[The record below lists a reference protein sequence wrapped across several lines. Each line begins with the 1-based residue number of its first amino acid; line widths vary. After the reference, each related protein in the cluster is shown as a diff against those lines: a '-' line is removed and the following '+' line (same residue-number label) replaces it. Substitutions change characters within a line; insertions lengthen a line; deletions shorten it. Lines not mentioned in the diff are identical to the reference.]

1 MRAYL
6 EPESERG
13 RVIGRPPA
21 GSVGSGRAAGPG
33 RWALLAIVL
42 TSGALLGCAERE
54 ELADLPAV
62 DLAALAP
69 RAQTQ
74 VAAAQAALAAATAE
88 SPVPLAARFG
98 ELGRQYQAYQLLAA
112 AERSYRNALALTP
125 DAFEW
130 RYLLAHTLRQGNQYE
145 AAAAAFEQ
153 AMALRPDY
161 GAAQYWGA
169 QCWSA
174 FGKTE
179 EAKKRFEALL
189 EAQPKH
195 APAMVALAKLLQQ
208 EGDLE
213 RTVALLEQARQL
225 DPAASEV
232 NYPLGMA
239 YRALGQEDKAAPL
252 IEARGEVKTTLTD
265 PVYAK
270 IQELVAG
277 APAVV
282 QSGNDAF
289 KSGDAAGAEKAFR
302 QAIAEDPSSV
312 TARENLAVVLARGG
326 RLDEAIQALQEAIA
340 LEPKRVSLH
349 FTLGSLYTRQGKGDE
364 AIGSLQQA
372 IALDPA
378 HANAHFNLG
387 NALVRAGR
395 PDEAQAAYRKVTE
408 LQPNNAD
415 ARLLLSMG
423 EIRAGRWPEAERE
436 VVAAVTAVPDHP
448 RLVEMLA
455 RLRAACP
462 EDALRDG
469 DEALALSERLMQSE
483 ANLNAAITQAMALA
497 ELGRFDEAVAL
508 QQEAIRAAKEAGRQD
523 MEPSL
528 NHFLAAYQAQQPARE
543 LWAPGDPLMPGVK

>member
-1 MRAYL
+1 MRAY
-6 EPESERG
+6 PEREAMRQ
-13 RVIGRPPA
+13 RATRRPA
-21 GSVGSGRAAGPG
+21 PG
-33 RWALLAIVL
+33 LHRLALLVILL

-54 ELADLPAV
+54 ELAALPAV
-62 DLAALAP
+62 DLGGLAP

-98 ELGRQYQAYQLLAA
+98 ELGRQYQAYQMLAA

-130 RYLLAHTLRQGNQYE
+130 RYLLAHTLRQGNQHE
-145 AAAAAFEQ
+145 AAAASFDRAVE
-153 AMALRPDY
+153 LRPDY
-161 GAAQYWGA
+161 GAAQYWSA
-169 QCWSA
+169 QSWSA
-174 FGKTE
+174 LGKNE

-189 EAQPKH
+189 EAQPEH
-195 APAMVALAKLLQQ
+195 APAMVGLAKLLQQ
-208 EGDLE
+208 EGNLE
-213 RTVALLEQARQL
+213 RTVSLLEQARSL
-225 DPAASEV
+225 DPRATEI
-232 NYPLGMA
+232 NYPLAMA
-239 YRALGQEDKAAPL
+239 YQALGQKAKADPL
-252 IEARGEVKTTLTD
+252 IAARGEVKTTLTD
-265 PVYAK
+265 PTYAA

-289 KSGDAAGAEKAFR
+289 KSGDPVAAEKAFR
-302 QAIAEDPSSV
+302 QAIAEDPGSV

-326 RLDEAIQALQEAIA
+326 RLDEAAQALQEAIA
-340 LEPKRVSLH
+340 LEPQRVSLH
-349 FTLGSLYTRQGKGDE
+349 FSLGSIFTRMGKGDE
-364 AIGSLQQA
+364 AIGALQQA

-387 NALVRAGR
+387 NALMRAGR
-395 PDEAQAAYRKVTE
+395 ADEAQAAYRKVVE

-423 EIRAGRWPEAERE
+423 EINAARWTEAERE

-462 EDALRDG
+462 ADELRDG
-469 DEALALSERLMQSE
+469 DEALALAERLMSSDP
-483 ANLNAAITQAMALA
+483 NLNAAVTKAMALA
-497 ELGRFDEAVAL
+497 ELGRFEEAVAL
-508 QQEAIRAAKEAGRQD
+508 QQEAIEAAKQAGRPE
-523 MEPSL
+523 MGPSL
-528 NHFLAAYQAQQPARE
+528 SYFLAIFQAGQPARE
-543 LWAPGDPLMPGVK
+543 LWAPDDPLRPGVK